1 MVKWLFTFIF
11 HLKQCNCLSWD
22 LLDNLLGIL
31 IAPGYQSATNVKYQ
45 ELLIKAFLWKTGK
58 STPVLGLKLNSQLS
72 RDLTNYAFRS
82 H

>member
-11 HLKQCNCLSWD
+11 HPKQCNCLSWD
-22 LLDNLLGIL
+22 LLDNLHG

-45 ELLIKAFLWKTGK
+45 EFLIKALLWKTGK
-58 STPVLGLKLNSQLS
+58 STPVLGLKLTSQLS
-72 RDLTNYAFRS
+72 RDLINYAFRS

>member
-11 HLKQCNCLSWD
+11 HPKQCNCLSWD
-22 LLDNLLGIL
+22 LLDNLHG

-45 ELLIKAFLWKTGK
+45 EFLIKAFLWKTGK
-58 STPVLGLKLNSQLS
+58 STPDLGLKLTCQLS

-82 H
+82 Y

>member
-11 HLKQCNCLSWD
+11 HPKQCNCLSWD
-22 LLDNLLGIL
+22 LLDNLHG

-45 ELLIKAFLWKTGK
+45 EFLIKALLWKTGK
-58 STPVLGLKLNSQLS
+58 STPVLGLKLTSQLS
-72 RDLTNYAFRS
+72 RDLTNYAIRS